1 MHIHMYILIGCF
13 EKDNSCL
20 NLTKFDVEVENVER
34 QNVEI
39 QIVDLKMQIHSL
51 TEPNLT

>member
-1 MHIHMYILIGCF
+1 MHIHMYILIG
-13 EKDNSCL
+13 CL